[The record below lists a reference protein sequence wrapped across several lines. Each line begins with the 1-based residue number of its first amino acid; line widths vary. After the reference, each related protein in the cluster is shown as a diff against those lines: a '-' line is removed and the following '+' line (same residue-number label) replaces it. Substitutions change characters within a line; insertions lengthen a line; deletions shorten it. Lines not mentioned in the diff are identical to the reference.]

1 MGDALPSVDLGT
13 GRSAQHIAL
22 SFAHSCALLDNGQV
36 KCWGGNDSGQ
46 LGLEDTISRRI
57 TPGQMGDALPVINLG
72 AGRTALQVA
81 AGFFH
86 TCALLDTH
94 QVKCWGANSF
104 GQLGDT
110 ATRGDEPGEDGRCAA
125 QRRCRFAQ
133 CDKHKRWCG
142 SNVCHPRGGELK
154 CWGNNADAQLG
165 LGDNTTRGITPSQ
178 MADNLPVI
186 DFGTERIVMEVASLF
201 SSACALLDNG
211 QVKCWGNGGY
221 TLGLGVPANMT
232 GVGDNPGEMGDALPV
247 MNLAAPPSGS
257 ANETKAAAG

>member
-1 MGDALPSVDLGT
+1 MNQVKMGDALLSVDVGSHNVISI
-13 GRSAQHIAL
+13 SA
-22 SFAHSCALLDNGQV
+22 
-36 KCWGGNDSGQ
+36 
-46 LGLEDTISRRI
+46 
-57 TPGQMGDALPVINLG
+57 G
-72 AGRTALQVA
+72 AAQ
-81 AGFFH
+81 
-86 TCALLDTH
+86 TCAILE
-94 QVKCWGANSF
+94 G
-104 GQLGDT
+104 GQ
-110 ATRGDEPGEDGRCAA
+110 
-125 QRRCRFAQ
+125 
-133 CDKHKRWCG
+133 
-142 SNVCHPRGGELK
+142 LK